1 MEIQKS
7 VRRVFICVFV
17 AVVAVSCKT
26 TEDNYRKAYDR
37 AVAGRDNT
45 TDIDSTIY
53 GKVRR
58 EMSVS
63 SVVLPTGDTLDVK
76 VQHVRV
82 TKDIGGATD
91 ESLKRY
97 SVVAGQFKQR
107 FNAAS
112 LRERL
117 AGAGYPG
124 AFVVE
129 TSEPYYYIVLMSS
142 DKAEE
147 AQAVLDGCR
156 RNPPVPFREPLPF
169 ILRRPGR

>member
-17 AVVAVSCKT
+17 AVVAVS
-26 TEDNYRKAYDR
+26 YDR

-76 VQHVRV
+76 IQHVRV
-82 TKDIGGATD
+82 TKDIAGATD

-117 AGAGYPG
+117 AGAGLSHITMLCLCHRTRLKKHRL
-124 AFVVE
+124 FWTDVE
-129 TSEPYYYIVLMSS
+129 RIRRYRSGSRCRSYS
-142 DKAEE
+142 
-147 AQAVLDGCR
+147 AVRADSGGYR
-156 RNPPVPFREPLPF
+156 
-169 ILRRPGR
+169 